1 MADTVS
7 NHDLAVVTKGTDH
20 LAITQ
25 GPTDVC
31 FDPTKTVPAPYVHFV
46 PSTQLGAGQTTKTM
60 IVGQPIVTKVAVIEP
75 PANSH
80 AGVGGGVA
88 SGTYND
94 NAKPTGASPDVKA
107 EGNLVVRSTD
117 PTTQNSANTTGAFTP
132 PGLDPKLGADKEKQ
146 KARCTIVK
154 VEGECA
160 GGDEKHGR
168 KLDFPPNSKPN
179 GDGFY
184 LEVLSTDTVTLT
196 ATRANAIEKG
206 GPLCPEGIHTTW
218 VIDRSGGGEA
228 PRKQTFTGKDVLVL
242 DPAWFAIPSL
252 DQLSAKSGV
261 GEDEQKATAN
271 QRADINQ
278 QALDKTP
285 VTPKEQKVLD
295 RQAQNDP
302 KIATKKVNYAR
313 NRENRREA
321 DRETLTSAQEER
333 NSKAI
338 TNLKAATEVLQT
350 AAKVYVYWS
359 YLSNPVTLQITEL
372 ACSGSKNTTLKCF
385 PAGKIEFD
393 LFSEKIAENVAKI
406 RGIASVLQR
415 ISEIFGKKGNFEFL
429 VGPKLRLTLEY
440 KELTKDGKGVVKSQC
455 NRSWELAITFE
466 KFIFFKS
473 ELTLPLLNFFGPMG
487 YVANVFLNAI
497 GIEGDAFI
505 RLEIVINPKLAGTWD
520 EYNEWQIGQ
529 FSVEFKL
536 TVKIGCRARWRDI
549 AEIHADGYVEVT
561 VAFKDPECTKDRLI
575 EFTCEG
581 DLQLGVEAGGTASW
595 WGFSKSFEVNYK
607 PPDWKY
613 SLGKG
618 KVGICRPT

>member
-7 NHDLAVVTKGTDH
+7 NHDLSVVTKGTDH
-20 LAITQ
+20 LATTQ
-25 GPTDVC
+25 GATDVC
-31 FDPTKTVPAPYVHFV
+31 FNPAKVPTPFAHFV

-60 IVGQPIVTKVAVIEP
+60 IVGEPIVTKAGVIEP

-80 AGVGGGVA
+80 AGTGGGVS

-107 EGNLVVRSTD
+107 EGNLVVRDTD
-117 PTTQNSANTTGAFTP
+117 PTTQNSANTTGSFVSPAAQAR
-132 PGLDPKLGADKEKQ
+132 LAAEKERQ

-154 VEGECA
+154 VEGVCA
-160 GGDEKHGR
+160 GPGDGHGR
-168 KLDFPPNSKPN
+168 NLDFPPNAPPS
-179 GDGFY
+179 GEGFY

-196 ATRANAIEKG
+196 ATRRNAIESG
-206 GPLCPEGIHTTW
+206 GPVCPEGVHTTW
-218 VIDRSGGGEA
+218 VVDRSGGGEQ
-228 PRKQTFTGKDVLVL
+228 PRKDTFTGRDVLVL
-242 DPAWFAIPSL
+242 DPAWFAIPAL
-252 DQLSAKSGV
+252 DQLTAKAGV
-261 GEDEQKATAN
+261 NDSDNLATRS
-271 QRADINQ
+271 QRADVNQ
-278 QALDKTP
+278 EALANTP
-285 VTPKEQKVLD
+285 VTRREQLT
-295 RQAQNDP
+295 RERMERNDP
-302 KIATKKVNYAR
+302 SLSQQKQNAAR

-321 DRETLTSAQEER
+321 DRQTLTSEQQER
-333 NSKAI
+333 NSRSIA
-338 TNLKAATEVLQT
+338 NLRAATEVLQT

-359 YLSNPVTLQITEL
+359 YLADPVTLQITEL

-415 ISEIFGKKGNFEFL
+415 IAAIFGKRGNFEFL
-429 VGPKLRLTLEY
+429 TGPKLRLTLEY
-440 KELTKDGKGVVKSQC
+440 KELTRNGNGVIKSQC
-455 NRSWELAITFE
+455 NRAWELAITFE
-466 KFIFFKS
+466 KFIFFGT
-473 ELTLPLLNFFGPMG
+473 EFTLPLLNFFGPMG

-497 GIEGDAFI
+497 GIEGDAFLK
-505 RLEIVINPKLAGTWD
+505 LEVVINPKLAGTWN

-536 TVKIGCRARWRDI
+536 TVRIGCRARWRDI

-581 DLQLGVEAGGTASW
+581 DMQLGVEAGGTASW

-613 SLGKG
+613 SLGRG